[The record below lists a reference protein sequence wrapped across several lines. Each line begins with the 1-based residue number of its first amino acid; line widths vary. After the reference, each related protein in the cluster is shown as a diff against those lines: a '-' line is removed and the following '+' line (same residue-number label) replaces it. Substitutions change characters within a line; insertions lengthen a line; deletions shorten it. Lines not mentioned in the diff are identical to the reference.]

1 MNWCFSHLI
10 IPYHSPLVTAEKCP
24 WWPWGRWWRPA
35 TSLDPACLIQAL
47 VSSAKKRMEEEIF
60 RRYSKNITEYLYQK
74 KISKQNAN
82 HVLLDCMLSS
92 NAHKIVFSLLDL
104 LSMACLLPPIFFAQ
118 RYSAESREIHIG
130 KPLCSNRVDIAAGRK
145 KQNSSK
151 KIMKHEE
158 NDEENTA
165 APRKRKR
172 KWKSLRQNRNSNQ
185 IISDL
190 CWSKSHQT
198 SIKLD
203 STTPVE
209 SSK

>member
-1 MNWCFSHLI
+1 M
-10 IPYHSPLVTAEKCP
+10 
-24 WWPWGRWWRPA
+24 
-35 TSLDPACLIQAL
+35 
-47 VSSAKKRMEEEIF
+47 SSAKKRMEEEIF

-130 KPLCSNRVDIAAGRK
+130 KPLCSDRVDIAAGRK

-165 APRKRKR
+165 APRKQKR

-190 CWSKSHQT
+190 C
-198 SIKLD
+198 
-203 STTPVE
+203 
-209 SSK
+209 